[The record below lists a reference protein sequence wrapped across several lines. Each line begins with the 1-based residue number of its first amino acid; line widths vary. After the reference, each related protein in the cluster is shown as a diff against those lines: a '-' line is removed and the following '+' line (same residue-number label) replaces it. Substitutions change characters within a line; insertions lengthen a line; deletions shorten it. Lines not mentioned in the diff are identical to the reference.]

1 MVMGE
6 MKIHK
11 ANDITSLNKG
21 GYVNSKDFWPVFDGG
36 KQIFHL
42 RTMVE

>member
-1 MVMGE
+1 MGE

-21 GYVNSKDFWPVFDGG
+21 GYVNSQNFWAVFNGG
-36 KQIFHL
+36 RQIFHL
-42 RTMVE
+42 RIMVE

>member
-21 GYVNSKDFWPVFDGG
+21 GYVNSRDFLTAFDGG
-36 KQIFHL
+36 KQVFRL
-42 RTMVE
+42 RAMVE